1 MEKVCVARCNATDLN
16 SARRDASN
24 GTLLM
29 RGGLL
34 EVGPRLGPS
43 TGVWRLQQAF
53 FGAGPSA
60 VLLKLGP
67 ARAVR
72 VQAAAT
78 RRERTRRPN
87 FRCMI
92 GPYDPAGRCAA
103 GWVTV
108 PGLRPRISS
117 RQVRDPHT
125 HGRRN
130 AQKSHYGRCE
140 RPGTRGLLHAA
151 RGCPSAT
158 ACQISTVEVLQK
170 LTSPAIFNQGP
181 GPCDNGQCKTRKF
194 A

>member
-1 MEKVCVARCNATDLN
+1 MIAARSRRHQRRSARHQERAGNSLGWPHTAHGWRHKRASLAVRRGNGYPFFLFKLFASFQMSWNETDLN

-34 EVGPRLGPS
+34 EVAPRLGPS
-43 TGVWRLQQAF
+43 TGVWRLQRAF

-60 VLLKLGP
+60 VLLGP

-92 GPYDPAGRCAA
+92 GPYDPAG
-103 GWVTV
+103 
-108 PGLRPRISS
+108 
-117 RQVRDPHT
+117 
-125 HGRRN
+125 
-130 AQKSHYGRCE
+130 
-140 RPGTRGLLHAA
+140 
-151 RGCPSAT
+151 
-158 ACQISTVEVLQK
+158 
-170 LTSPAIFNQGP
+170 
-181 GPCDNGQCKTRKF
+181 
-194 A
+194 